1 MDFHVAAVERNL
13 LRSIGCTGD
22 GREYPLPNAALA
34 PAGETIVDGLVRP
47 ILARAISPA
56 TADLLHMHD
65 TAQNP
70 SVVVSRRSRLIG
82 RQVWR
87 NLRPLLIGE
96 PKQACVHGLASE
108 SVGQPIESP
117 EC

>member
-1 MDFHVAAVERNL
+1 MDFHVAAIERNL
-13 LRSIGCTGD
+13 LRCIGCAGD
-22 GREYPLPNAALA
+22 GSEYPLPNASLA
-34 PAGETIVDGLVRP
+34 PAGEAIVDGLVRP

-56 TADLLHMHD
+56 TTDLLHMHD

-87 NLRPLLIGE
+87 NLRPLLIGK
-96 PKQACVHGLASE
+96 PKQASVHRLASE
-108 SVGQPIESP
+108 LVGQPIESP